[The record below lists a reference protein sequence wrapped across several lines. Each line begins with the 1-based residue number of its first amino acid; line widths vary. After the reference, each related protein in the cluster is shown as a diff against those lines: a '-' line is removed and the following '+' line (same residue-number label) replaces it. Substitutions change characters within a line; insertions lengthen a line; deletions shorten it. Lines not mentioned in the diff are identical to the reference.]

1 MFVAPLHLVAMPRL
15 TKIPG
20 SGDGMRKAHFKKAIQ
35 KKNKKI
41 KNKKIYIYIHV
52 NYNIDIR
59 MLLSLPN
66 WRCSEK
72 EIGLD
77 SSIHPVDHISELTGF
92 QPSQVMQNFSQELRL
107 EGETALKHRQ
117 VEHLSSHHM
126 DHRIIHMKQTGIS
139 STILQ
144 HNQPKSTGK
153 YVFYV
158 YIYMYMYSI

>member
-1 MFVAPLHLVAMPRL
+1 
-15 TKIPG
+15 
-20 SGDGMRKAHFKKAIQ
+20 
-35 KKNKKI
+35 
-41 KNKKIYIYIHV
+41 
-52 NYNIDIR
+52 

-158 YIYMYMYSI
+158 YIYIYVYVFYLNINQPRRVQRIYIYIHI